1 MKKSIEIS
9 INNNNNN
16 CNNKY
21 FQTMQ
26 VNGYLVDGSK
36 IRPEN
41 QINRLLIQE
50 VNEEV
55 IAINSN
61 VSRLFSETHGSLS
74 LNLTQNSTSLPSL
87 TNKLSRL
94 TLATFDE
101 DGHCIG
107 QMGSWSF
114 SY

>member
-1 MKKSIEIS
+1 MLFFLD
-9 INNNNNN
+9 NNH
-16 CNNKY
+16 
-21 FQTMQ
+21 
-26 VNGYLVDGSK
+26 VSLAHG
-36 IRPEN
+36 
-41 QINRLLIQE
+41 
-50 VNEEV
+50 
-55 IAINSN
+55 N
-61 VSRLFSETHGSLS
+61 VPHSSAA
-74 LNLTQNSTSLPSL
+74 LPTL